1 MLKPLCM
8 SLYTSNLTCIQK
20 ERSYMKHL
28 LNDTG
33 CTMWFQESH
42 PIMHWSMRKGRTTTY
57 VVAVVRAS
65 NYEATLIGIFVMNVG
80 LPRNSKYVHYVRRSI
95 HGLNIWGNISWEG
108 THLINMF
115 CRIQHIIFNQL
126 MILLSG
132 GVCIYFKNPGATSK
146 F

>member
-1 MLKPLCM
+1 
-8 SLYTSNLTCIQK
+8 
-20 ERSYMKHL
+20 
-28 LNDTG
+28 
-33 CTMWFQESH
+33 
-42 PIMHWSMRKGRTTTY
+42 
-57 VVAVVRAS
+57 
-65 NYEATLIGIFVMNVG
+65 MNVG

-95 HGLNIWGNISWEG
+95 HGLNIWGNISLEG